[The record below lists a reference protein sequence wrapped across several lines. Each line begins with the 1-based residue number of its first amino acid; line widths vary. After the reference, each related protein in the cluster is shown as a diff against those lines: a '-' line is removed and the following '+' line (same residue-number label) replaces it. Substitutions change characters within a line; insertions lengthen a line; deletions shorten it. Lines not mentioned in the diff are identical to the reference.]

1 MAFQADRP
9 PWVRGTALSRIICVR
24 LPARSAGWA
33 EAGCNSYPVPGGLSG
48 SGITFALGAPGA
60 GARPAAAPPGHG
72 KAPAAVNG
80 DNGTVKIHNSSTPV
94 TDRRNEPHVC
104 VFYLDAFGFDPG
116 QSVSWQ
122 IKSWP
127 PTGDRAVVDQGTL
140 TLDSAGD
147 GRTSDQ
153 ALPNGHY
160 KLFWT
165 FTGEHGA
172 AKQKVFWVSCP
183 SSTPTPTPTSPSPT
197 PTPTCT
203 CATPAPTSTSSSPAP
218 GYIVLAGP
226 SAEPDVLHRARSGT
240 CAGAEHPARD
250 GLRHW
255 ALTTGGSRATGS
267 FASAGS
273 RASCAAR
280 PAMGV
285 ALEPP
290 GSPGPAAC
298 GGRRPAG

>member
-1 MAFQADRP
+1 MSL
-9 PWVRGTALSRIICVR
+9 VSRR
-24 LPARSAGWA
+24 AH
-33 EAGCNSYPVPGGLSG
+33 
-48 SGITFALGAPGA
+48 ITFVAGAALVTAGLTLAFGAPGA
-60 GARPAAAPPGHG
+60 GARPVAAPPGHG

-127 PTGDRAVVDQGTL
+127 PTGNRTVVDQGTL
-140 TLDSAGD
+140 TLNSAGD

-172 AKQKVFWVSCP
+172 AKQKVFWVNCP
-183 SSTPTPTPTSPSPT
+183 APTPTPTPTSPT

-203 CATPAPTSTSSSPAP
+203 CQTPTPTPSSTSSSPAP
-218 GYIVLAGP
+218 GQTSSAPVPVP
-226 SAEPDVLHRARSGT
+226 SPTSSIEPAPAPVPVPGT
-240 CAGAEHPARD
+240 LPV
-250 GLRHW
+250 
-255 ALTTGGSRATGS
+255 TG
-267 FASAGS
+267 
-273 RASCAAR
+273 
-280 PAMGV
+280 
-285 ALEPP
+285 
-290 GSPGPAAC
+290 
-298 GGRRPAG
+298 

>member
-1 MAFQADRP
+1 MSPVSRRANFAFVA
-9 PWVRGTALSRIICVR
+9 GAALVTT
-24 LPARSAGWA
+24 
-33 EAGCNSYPVPGGLSG
+33 
-48 SGITFALGAPGA
+48 GITFALGAPGA
-60 GARPAAAPPGHG
+60 GARPTAAPPGHG
-72 KAPAAVNG
+72 KAPAAING

-127 PTGDRAVVDQGTL
+127 PTGNRAVVDQGTL
-140 TLDSAGD
+140 TLDSAGG

-165 FTGEHGA
+165 FAGEHGA

-183 SSTPTPTPTSPSPT
+183 SSTPTPTPTPTAPPSSPT

-203 CATPAPTSTSSSPAP
+203 CATPAPTASPSLPAP
-218 GYIVLAGP
+218 GVTP
-226 SAEPDVLHRARSGT
+226 S
-240 CAGAEHPARD
+240 
-250 GLRHW
+250 
-255 ALTTGGSRATGS
+255 
-267 FASAGS
+267 
-273 RASCAAR
+273 
-280 PAMGV
+280 
-285 ALEPP
+285 
-290 GSPGPAAC
+290 SPGPAPSPTSSIA
-298 GGRRPAG
+298 PAPAPTPVSGTLPVTG

>member
-1 MAFQADRP
+1 VSLFPQRANFTFVAGAALVTAGMTRAF
-9 PWVRGTALSRIICVR
+9 
-24 LPARSAGWA
+24 
-33 EAGCNSYPVPGGLSG
+33 
-48 SGITFALGAPGA
+48 GAPAA
-60 GARPAAAPPGHG
+60 GARPVAPPPGHG
-72 KAPAAVNG
+72 KPPAAVNG

-140 TLDSAGD
+140 TLDSSGD

-183 SSTPTPTPTSPSPT
+183 SSTPTPTPTTPPTSSSPT

-203 CATPAPTSTSSSPAP
+203 CPTSSPGPTSSSPAP
-218 GYIVLAGP
+218 AP
-226 SAEPDVLHRARSGT
+226 SPTSSIAPAPAPTPVSGT
-240 CAGAEHPARD
+240 LPV
-250 GLRHW
+250 
-255 ALTTGGSRATGS
+255 TG
-267 FASAGS
+267 
-273 RASCAAR
+273 
-280 PAMGV
+280 
-285 ALEPP
+285 
-290 GSPGPAAC
+290 
-298 GGRRPAG
+298 

>member
-1 MAFQADRP
+1 MRRNRVSLVSRRASFTFVAGAALFTTSMTLAF
-9 PWVRGTALSRIICVR
+9 
-24 LPARSAGWA
+24 
-33 EAGCNSYPVPGGLSG
+33 
-48 SGITFALGAPGA
+48 GAPGA
-60 GARPAAAPPGHG
+60 AARPVAPPPGHG
-72 KAPAAVNG
+72 KTPAAVNG

-94 TDRRNEPHVC
+94 TDRRDEPHVC

-122 IKSWP
+122 IRSWP
-127 PTGDRAVVDQGTL
+127 PTGDRTVVDQGTL
-140 TLDSAGD
+140 TLDGAGD

-203 CATPAPTSTSSSPAP
+203 CPTPPLTPTPTPTSSSPAP
-218 GYIVLAGP
+218 GPTSSSP
-226 SAEPDVLHRARSGT
+226 SPAPSPTSSIAPAPAPVTVPGTLPVTAEAL
-240 CAGAEHPARD
+240 GAHE
-250 GLRHW
+250 
-255 ALTTGGSRATGS
+255 
-267 FASAGS
+267 
-273 RASCAAR
+273 
-280 PAMGV
+280 
-285 ALEPP
+285 
-290 GSPGPAAC
+290 
-298 GGRRPAG
+298 GRFT

>member
-1 MAFQADRP
+1 MALAF
-9 PWVRGTALSRIICVR
+9 GT
-24 LPARSAGWA
+24 
-33 EAGCNSYPVPGGLSG
+33 
-48 SGITFALGAPGA
+48 PGA
-60 GARPAAAPPGHG
+60 SARPVAPPPGHG

-127 PTGDRAVVDQGTL
+127 PTGDRAVVDQGAL

-160 KLFWT
+160 KLFW
-165 FTGEHGA
+165 
-172 AKQKVFWVSCP
+172 VSCP
-183 SSTPTPTPTSPSPT
+183 SPTPTPTPPT

-203 CATPAPTSTSSSPAP
+203 CATPAPTPSSSSPVP
-218 GYIVLAGP
+218 GP
-226 SAEPDVLHRARSGT
+226 SSSSPVPAPSPTSSIAPAPAPTPVSGT
-240 CAGAEHPARD
+240 LPV
-250 GLRHW
+250 
-255 ALTTGGSRATGS
+255 TG
-267 FASAGS
+267 
-273 RASCAAR
+273 
-280 PAMGV
+280 
-285 ALEPP
+285 
-290 GSPGPAAC
+290 
-298 GGRRPAG
+298 